1 MQKVTIICSSNGMSA
16 SATLVTKTADMLK
29 VHLPASDSIIIMKFV
44 RNEYVGKAAG
54 LEFTSSGVILK
65 D

>member
-1 MQKVTIICSSNGMSA
+1 MSA
-16 SATLVTKTADMLK
+16 LATLVTKTPEMLK
-29 VHLPASDSIIIMKFV
+29 VHLPASDSIIVMRFV

-54 LEFTSSGVILK
+54 LEFTSSGVIQK